1 MTVKV
6 MSNMYEDKEIDRI
19 KKAKIIK
26 MLEQAQAQKT
36 LNKPITLTDNN
47 FHSEVTKHE
56 LIVVDFWAPWCAPCR
71 MVGPIVEELA
81 AEYAGK
87 VTFGK
92 VNVDENVV
100 VPGKFGIR
108 GIPTLMVFK
117 DGEAVDTL
125 VGACSKSHIE
135 SRFRPYL

>member
-1 MTVKV
+1 MMVKV
-6 MSNMYEDKEIDRI
+6 MSNIYEDKEIDRI
-19 KKAKIIK
+19 KKAKIIE
-26 MLEQAQAQKT
+26 MLERAQAQKA

-47 FHSEVTKHE
+47 FHSEVAKHK

-92 VNVDENVV
+92 VNVDDNVL